1 MQKSIVLFK
10 FLFLVYSST
19 RLLRGRVC
27 RAWAKPFAAEGGPP
41 LGGEAAAL
49 AILLSPTLCIFQKVF
64 NLDQQKFQTPMPEN
78 KIKECENCVLLY
90 TATLI
95 IMSTSEFVIEVYIM
109 PEKFICW
116 FPLSL
121 LSKHF
126 LIIAR
131 VMHFVRSPSPW
142 EAIPVRCFSCHPMQ
156 WVSVVI
162 RTSPLQAKPFKIKE
176 MMGTCWGT

>member
-10 FLFLVYSST
+10 FLFQIVKRKSLQGLSKAICSWSGPSSGG
-19 RLLRGRVC
+19 RGSC
-27 RAWAKPFAAEGGPP
+27 
-41 LGGEAAAL
+41 LCC
-49 AILLSPTLCIFQKVF
+49 LLSPTLSIFQKVL

-116 FPLSL
+116 FSLSP

-126 LIIAR
+126 LTTAR
-131 VMHFVRSPSPW
+131 VMHFVRSPSSW
-142 EAIPVRCFSCHPMQ
+142 EAVPVHCFSCHPMQ
-156 WVSVVI
+156 SYVPV
-162 RTSPLQAKPFKIKE
+162 LCKPHLSR
-176 MMGTCWGT
+176 

>member
-1 MQKSIVLFK
+1 MLSCSHPLYFPKVL
-10 FLFLVYSST
+10 
-19 RLLRGRVC
+19 
-27 RAWAKPFAAEGGPP
+27 
-41 LGGEAAAL
+41 
-49 AILLSPTLCIFQKVF
+49 
-64 NLDQQKFQTPMPEN
+64 NLDQQKFQTPLPEN

-116 FPLSL
+116 FLLSP

-126 LIIAR
+126 LITAR

-142 EAIPVRCFSCHPMQ
+142 EAIPVHCFSCHPMQ
-156 WVSVVI
+156 WVSVVLC
-162 RTSPLQAKPFKIKE
+162 TSPLQATPFKVKE
-176 MMGTCWGT
+176 MMGACWGTQLMCQQEVFKLMDSIVANTQ